1 MYASLLANAVLR
13 GLLAQ
18 LLTDDGS
25 SLQRHAT
32 KSKRDQHYGVLA
44 SATLVAE
51 LCIEDKW
58 SWSRNLTATR
68 ERRFRLTREAW
79 VCETL
84 SEFIVCDISYVTL
97 RGFIFSKSHMNHTL
111 IHYKLNKKRKKKIIS
126 IKTCLFITHEQRVS
140 WAQYFFFYYPL
151 TFPRKLRPSDW
162 STSCVIA
169 RTYRVFQR
177 LNKFVFVRNYEMLK

>member
-1 MYASLLANAVLR
+1 M
-13 GLLAQ
+13 Q
-18 LLTDDGS
+18 LLTYNDGS
-25 SLQRHAT
+25 SSQRHAT

-58 SWSRNLTATR
+58 SWSRNLAATR

-111 IHYKLNKKRKKKIIS
+111 IHYKLNKKRKKNRFNQNLLIYNTRTTCFVSS
-126 IKTCLFITHEQRVS
+126 I
-140 WAQYFFFYYPL
+140 FFFYYPL